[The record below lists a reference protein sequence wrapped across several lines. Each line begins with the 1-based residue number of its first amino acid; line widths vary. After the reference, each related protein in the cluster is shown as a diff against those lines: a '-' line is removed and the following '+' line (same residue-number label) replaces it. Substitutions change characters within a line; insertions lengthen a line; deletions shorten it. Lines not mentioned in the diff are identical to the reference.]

1 MRSGNRYEKE
11 KVMIRQVNS
20 EAAIC
25 MDAVPENAEMRDLS
39 ACELDMVS
47 GGFLPGALTAQ
58 QLLRIVTGSDG
69 NSYLN

>member
-1 MRSGNRYEKE
+1 
-11 KVMIRQVNS
+11 MIRQVNS
-20 EAAIC
+20 EPATC
-25 MDAVPENAEMRDLS
+25 MDTVAERTEMRDLS

-58 QLLRIVTGSDG
+58 PLLRIVTGSDG